1 MISSDTRD
9 VDMSRMASRA
19 QGDERTLNALMHEV
33 RLVSIRYCRARL
45 GSYPGGGQLAE
56 DVAQEICV
64 AVLQALPT
72 YDERGVP
79 FEAFVYAIGSRK
91 VADAQRTM
99 SRSRLVLVDE
109 VPDAADDKPG
119 PEQQAVRSN
128 EFAEAVDLM
137 GELPD
142 ALREVLVLR
151 VALGL
156 SAERTG
162 DTLGMS
168 PGAVRVA
175 QHRALK
181 KLRSMG
187 KRQQIVSGGA
197 RA

>member
-1 MISSDTRD
+1 MVSSDTRD
-9 VDMSRMASRA
+9 VDMARMAKRA
-19 QGDERTLNALMHEV
+19 QRDDATLNLLMREV
-33 RLVSIRYCRARL
+33 RTVSIRYCRARL
-45 GSYPGGGQLAE
+45 GTYPGGGQLAE
-56 DVAQEICV
+56 DVAQEICM
-64 AVLQALPT
+64 AVLQALPD
-72 YDERGVP
+72 YDHRGVP

-91 VADAQRTM
+91 VADAQRSM

-109 VPDAADDKPG
+109 MPDEIDDKPG
-119 PEQQAVRSN
+119 PEQQAVRAH
-128 EFAEAVDLM
+128 EYDEAIGLI
-137 GELPD
+137 GNLPET
-142 ALREVLVLR
+142 LREVLVLR

-187 KRQQIVSGGA
+187 TRAAAVSGGA
-197 RA
+197 RV